1 MVTGFL
7 EKYVR
12 TTLRKVWQELDFL
25 NLHTDGAFKHLR
37 QKTNTDM
44 KKVASK
50 IDKDGN
56 ESGWKS
62 TIEGITADTP
72 DKLRGDR
79 VDNIYFEESGN
90 HRSLIETYSRAH
102 ALVDILGS
110 RVGNRFVFGCVCK
123 GTKVWTRTGEYK
135 NIEDLHQVD
144 GIIGFK
150 DGKANIEPISY
161 MQEEAYKPCV
171 RITFRDG
178 TFLECSEDHPILMRT
193 LHTPRN
199 KNNRN
204 KRDRYFTWDFV
215 PAKDVGSYQQY
226 NIAGTCRTIDIFGTD
241 TLFDPY
247 LVGLLIG
254 DGSYGYDNTP
264 CLSNCDPEVL
274 DYVKSKY
281 KWSLNAEHI
290 TKDNK
295 LYQEIRIKGICP
307 ELRKIGIYG
316 QTKTK
321 KRLPDCYQT
330 LDKENARQLI
340 AGLFDTDGYI
350 SKTETAAVLYQS
362 TREILEQV
370 QILLYKFGVYATIKK
385 IDPDVRPGRKDKNP
399 WYALSIRDYE
409 SFYNFAA
416 NIPLRIGYKKQALL
430 TQHPRLDK
438 HEVAPGIR
446 EVAVA
451 KVESI
456 GVQRIYNLTACDSHT
471 YLANNVITHNTS
483 GEQGPQL
490 AGLKTMFFNPKSYTI
505 LPYLNRHMANGEPQL
520 TGYFIP
526 SYSMWL
532 GKPVGSGF
540 DDRGVV
546 YIEKAKK
553 YYEDHWKTIDDPKA
567 LLIDKAEYCFTP
579 EDAFVLEG
587 SNRFDQELLVDQLHA
602 LTIHKTV
609 ELPKPARLSWGR
621 TKDGEVDR
629 DTRPVLEMV
638 DKSPLEICELPILDE
653 YGIPYSNLYVAA
665 ADSIDADS
673 TTSTGQTDVSEFCIV
688 ILRRQFG
695 LQPPKIVAIY
705 KERPKHIQTAFDN
718 AMKLCQFFNCKLL
731 FEATRV
737 SIKTY
742 FEHHKKLNLL
752 MTRPRA
758 TSNTT
763 TRTNLKQYGVP
774 ATSAIIDHQ
783 LDLIEQFIV
792 DYSTGIQ
799 FPRMIDELMRYS
811 YENKR
816 KFDIV
821 AALGIVLLA
830 EEEMTGRVAKP
841 SQPYKPNWGISY
853 VKNQYGQ
860 IEITTGDDKKREIGT
875 GGSRD
880 HIMPVQTSVYQSP
893 GGSFWRR

>member
-110 RVGNRFVFGCVCK
+110 RVGNRFVFG
-123 GTKVWTRTGEYK
+123 
-135 NIEDLHQVD
+135 
-144 GIIGFK
+144 
-150 DGKANIEPISY
+150 
-161 MQEEAYKPCV
+161 
-171 RITFRDG
+171 
-178 TFLECSEDHPILMRT
+178 
-193 LHTPRN
+193 
-199 KNNRN
+199 
-204 KRDRYFTWDFV
+204 
-215 PAKDVGSYQQY
+215 
-226 NIAGTCRTIDIFGTD
+226 
-241 TLFDPY
+241 
-247 LVGLLIG
+247 
-254 DGSYGYDNTP
+254 
-264 CLSNCDPEVL
+264 
-274 DYVKSKY
+274 
-281 KWSLNAEHI
+281 
-290 TKDNK
+290 
-295 LYQEIRIKGICP
+295 
-307 ELRKIGIYG
+307 
-316 QTKTK
+316 
-321 KRLPDCYQT
+321 
-330 LDKENARQLI
+330 
-340 AGLFDTDGYI
+340 
-350 SKTETAAVLYQS
+350 
-362 TREILEQV
+362 
-370 QILLYKFGVYATIKK
+370 
-385 IDPDVRPGRKDKNP
+385 
-399 WYALSIRDYE
+399 
-409 SFYNFAA
+409 
-416 NIPLRIGYKKQALL
+416 
-430 TQHPRLDK
+430 
-438 HEVAPGIR
+438 
-446 EVAVA
+446 
-451 KVESI
+451 
-456 GVQRIYNLTACDSHT
+456 
-471 YLANNVITHNTS
+471 TS

-629 DTRPVLEMV
+629 DTRPVLEMI

-774 ATSAIIDHQ
+774 ATPAIIDHQ

-799 FPRMIDELMRYS
+799 FPQMIDELMRYS